1 MNYCKKKK
9 KKCGAKTF
17 ILLNPLKDS
26 HLIGSAFK
34 WKFKAWT
41 RSCSGS
47 GGLSPLRWISTCAEL
62 HKACTPVSVL
72 LEMTTD
78 TSFTGFSFRTALYT
92 QKTNTH
98 KTWWSCYPAWFEYS
112 KRHLVGLNRSRK
124 SDRLYKGVH
133 MLNVTNLQNCIHISH
148 SFWNIMLLLF

>member
-1 MNYCKKKK
+1 MESFLFSLLINLMHHFWKKKNHKFLLGGKTDPKLMNYCKTKF
-9 KKCGAKTF
+9 GAKTF
-17 ILLNPLKDS
+17 SLLNPLKDS

-34 WKFKAWT
+34 WKFKAWS

-78 TSFTGFSFRTALYT
+78 TSFTGFSFHTALYT
-92 QKTNTH
+92 QN
-98 KTWWSCYPAWFEYS
+98 TWWSCYPAWLQYY
-112 KRHLVGLNRSRK
+112 KRHLVGLNRSWPLVQR
-124 SDRLYKGVH
+124 
-133 MLNVTNLQNCIHISH
+133 C
-148 SFWNIMLLLF
+148 